1 MWRFFFSWFKACV
14 LFLLMLEKSGCGLNE
29 KDFLIIFIFIFFY
42 FLNENWFFWRFYP
55 SSGIKSKTRVFW
67 KLPNQNKYIILFSSS
82 HVSNNFHVFFLHAM
96 PRLFWFFCVIIFIK
110 LVASVSNYKFYLCVS
125 FLYGFGLHGKKYYY
139 QVVCVQ
145 F

>member
-1 MWRFFFSWFKACV
+1 MC
-14 LFLLMLEKSGCGLNE
+14 
-29 KDFLIIFIFIFFY
+29 FIFTDVGKIWMWVKRKRFSYHFHFHFFY

-55 SSGIKSKTRVFW
+55 SSGMKSKTRVFW

-96 PRLFWFFCVIIFIK
+96 LRLFWFFCVIIFIK

-125 FLYGFGLHGKKYYY
+125 FLYGLACMVKNIIIKW
-139 QVVCVQ
+139 CV
-145 F
+145 FNFK

>member
-29 KDFLIIFIFIFFY
+29 KDFLIIFIFFLFFKWKLIFFVY
-42 FLNENWFFWRFYP
+42 ILYP

-67 KLPNQNKYIILFSSS
+67 KLPKSKQVHYPIFIKSRVKFSC
-82 HVSNNFHVFFLHAM
+82 VFFFACYMLS
-96 PRLFWFFCVIIFIK
+96 RFWFFCVIIFIK

-125 FLYGFGLHGKKYYY
+125 FFIR
-139 QVVCVQ
+139 
-145 F
+145 FWFAW